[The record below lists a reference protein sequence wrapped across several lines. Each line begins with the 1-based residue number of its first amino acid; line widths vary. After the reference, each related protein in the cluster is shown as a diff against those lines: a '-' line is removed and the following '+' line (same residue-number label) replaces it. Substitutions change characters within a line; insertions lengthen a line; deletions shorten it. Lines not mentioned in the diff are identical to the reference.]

1 MIYKNIYF
9 DRSKYIDKKILFIR
23 DFSMG
28 VMMKKL
34 IFCVSLWFT
43 VLLLGC
49 TKTNMK
55 NSKPLVVT
63 TIGMIEDAV
72 KNIGG
77 DDVQVAALMGA
88 GVDPHLYKAT
98 AGDVKKL
105 NEADLILYNG
115 LHLEAKMSDVLAKLS
130 ASRFVAAVSETIP
143 VENRLPF
150 EQSEFDPHVWFDV
163 KLWSYSVKSVYDN
176 LCKLVPEKK
185 AAFTERYEAYQKQL
199 DELDEYIRERAA
211 VLSESKRV
219 LVTAHDAFNYFSR
232 AYGFE
237 VKGLQGISTVTEA
250 STNDMKMLAD
260 FIAERRLPA
269 IFIES
274 SVPRKNVEALQA
286 AVRSRGYD
294 VVIGGEL
301 YSDAM
306 GTAGTPDGTYIGM
319 LKHNIDT
326 IVSALSR

>member
-1 MIYKNIYF
+1 
-9 DRSKYIDKKILFIR
+9 
-23 DFSMG
+23 
-28 VMMKKL
+28 MKKL
-34 IFCVSLWFT
+34 IFGAALCLAAVTS
-43 VLLLGC
+43 VC
-49 TKTNMK
+49 AKPKMK
-55 NSKPLVVT
+55 NAKPLVVT

-77 DDVQVAALMGA
+77 DDVQAAALMGA

-105 NEADLILYNG
+105 NAADLILYNG

-130 ASRFVAAVSETIP
+130 KTRFVAAVSESIP
-143 VENRLPF
+143 VEKRLPF
-150 EQSEFDPHVWFDV
+150 EESEFDPHVWFDV
-163 KLWSYSVKSVYDN
+163 KIWSYSVKSVYEN

-185 AAFTERYEAYQKQL
+185 AVFTERYEAYQKQL
-199 DELDEYIRERAA
+199 DELDAYTRERTAS
-211 VLSESKRV
+211 LPESKRV

-232 AYGFE
+232 SYGFE

-260 FIAERRLPA
+260 FIAERKLPA

-274 SVPRKNVEALQA
+274 SVPHKNVEALQA
-286 AVRSRGYD
+286 AVRDRGYD
-294 VVIGGEL
+294 VAIGGEL

-326 IVSALSR
+326 IVNALSK

>member
-1 MIYKNIYF
+1 
-9 DRSKYIDKKILFIR
+9 
-23 DFSMG
+23 
-28 VMMKKL
+28 MKKL
-34 IFCVSLWFT
+34 IFCVSLCFS

-185 AAFTERYEAYQKQL
+185 SG
-199 DELDEYIRERAA
+199 
-211 VLSESKRV
+211 V
-219 LVTAHDAFNYFSR
+219 
-232 AYGFE
+232 YG
-237 VKGLQGISTVTEA
+237 
-250 STNDMKMLAD
+250 
-260 FIAERRLPA
+260 
-269 IFIES
+269 
-274 SVPRKNVEALQA
+274 
-286 AVRSRGYD
+286 AVRG
-294 VVIGGEL
+294 
-301 YSDAM
+301 
-306 GTAGTPDGTYIGM
+306 
-319 LKHNIDT
+319 
-326 IVSALSR
+326 LSKAA

>member
-1 MIYKNIYF
+1 MRCI
-9 DRSKYIDKKILFIR
+9 
-23 DFSMG
+23 
-28 VMMKKL
+28 MKKL
-34 IFCVSLWFT
+34 IFGAALCFAAVIS
-43 VLLLGC
+43 GC
-49 TKTNMK
+49 TKQDAK
-55 NSKPLVVT
+55 NTKPLVVT

-77 DDVQVAALMGA
+77 DDVRVAALMGA

-130 ASRFVAAVSETIP
+130 KSRFVAAVSETIP
-143 VENRLPF
+143 TEERLPF

-176 LCKLVPEKK
+176 LCKLVPEKQ
-185 AAFTERYEAYQKQL
+185 AAFTERYAAYQKQL
-199 DELDEYIRERAA
+199 DELDAYTRKRAA
-211 VLSESKRV
+211 TLPESKRV

-260 FIAERRLPA
+260 FIAERKLPA

-274 SVPRKNVEALQA
+274 SVPHKNVEALQA
-286 AVRSRGYD
+286 AVRDRGYN
-294 VVIGGEL
+294 VAIGGEL

-306 GTAGTPDGTYIGM
+306 GTADTPDGTYIGM

-326 IVSALSR
+326 IVNALSK